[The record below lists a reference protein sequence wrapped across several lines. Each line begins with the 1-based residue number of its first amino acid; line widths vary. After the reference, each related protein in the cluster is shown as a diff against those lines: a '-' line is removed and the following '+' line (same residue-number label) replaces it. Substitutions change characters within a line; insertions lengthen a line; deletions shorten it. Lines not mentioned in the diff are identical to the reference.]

1 MGATGYTS
9 VLNLAAGG
17 VLLAAV
23 LIVWRREL
31 RAMVRLLAWQGLA
44 LAVVP
49 FAEGVHRGDGV
60 LVAVGVGVVVLRG
73 VLLPWL
79 LHRALGAE
87 PVEGRESTPL
97 LNTTASLLT
106 SGALTVLAFAVS
118 RPLVALD
125 ASAATRAVPAALAV
139 VLIAVFVMVSRRRAI
154 SQAVGF
160 LMLDNGI
167 AATAFLLTAGVPLIV
182 ELGASLDVLFAVV
195 VLGVLTGRLHRA
207 FGGTDLDQL
216 RELHD

>member
-1 MGATGYTS
+1 
-9 VLNLAAGG
+9 
-17 VLLAAV
+17 
-23 LIVWRREL
+23 VWRGEL

-44 LAVVP
+44 LALIP
-49 FAEGVHRGDGV
+49 FAEGLHRGDGV
-60 LVAVGVGVVVLRG
+60 LLTLAAVLLVLRA
-73 VLLPWL
+73 VALPWL
-79 LHRALGAE
+79 LARAVGDE
-87 PVEGRESTPL
+87 PDGGRESTPL
-97 LNTTASLLT
+97 INTTASLLVT
-106 SGALTVLAFAVS
+106 AGLSVAAFAVS
-118 RPLVALD
+118 RPLVALE
-125 ASAATRAVPAALAV
+125 STPATRAVPAALAV

-195 VLGVLTGRLHRA
+195 VIGVLTGRMRHA

-216 RELHD
+216 RELHE